1 MDEPKTAG
9 HEGAAEQLSEA
20 QGSSLPPAARPDNGR
35 ADVAA
40 SAQDHGGQAADR
52 PEPLEE
58 EQGRS
63 SPWAD
68 VPAAPSD
75 AELARLREL
84 LFTRELALLDKIQAS
99 LDSSRYNTQK
109 VSKVIA
115 EAILLRSEKDDHLNV
130 ALEPVVADIVRNSLH
145 KRPTDFVNA
154 LFPLM
159 GPSIRKSISESFNA
173 MLGSFSKSMEMAFSW
188 KGLRWRAEA
197 LRSGQPFSEV
207 VMLHTLVYRV
217 EQIFFIHSDTGLV
230 LSHLIHE
237 GAGAQDADMVSAMLT
252 AIQDFARDCFT
263 SGNESDL
270 EALRLGEFTIFI
282 EKLGPA
288 YIACVVR
295 GTPPPTLHEQLR
307 STLELMLGAFAED
320 LGKFDGDTSHFEGA
334 ARYLETCMVSSYVDD
349 DKKLPL
355 WAKALPVCV
364 VLLVVG
370 VFAFF
375 KIQATHFADTRE
387 SALGVMRS
395 EPGLMVINVSENRT
409 PPWDAVVLKDAL
421 AVDPTVF
428 LQERNFSADLFN
440 FKVIP
445 FISYDPSIV
454 AERVESE
461 IKLPDTVTMRFDK
474 GTLYLKGTAPMR
486 WIVEARERARSL
498 PGVESIDI
506 RELSD
511 PNMAQVTAWIKE
523 VESAAI
529 EFPLGGD
536 LPVPADQPKLQHIAD
551 ILVSLE
557 KTAKEMGFDV
567 TLTIYGHAD
576 TTGGEKRNYEI
587 SQARTRTVAALL
599 SARGSS
605 MPIAMYGMGSQYPKN
620 RGDLT
625 EEARLAHED
634 QASRRIELR
643 VHLARSVAPDSDAIL
658 P

>member
-1 MDEPKTAG
+1 MDEPKAAG
-9 HEGAAEQLSEA
+9 PKEAAEQSSEA
-20 QGSSLPPAARPDNGR
+20 QSSFSPPVETPDNDR
-35 ADVAA
+35 TDAA
-40 SAQDHGGQAADR
+40 VCAQDDGGQAVDL
-52 PEPLEE
+52 PDSSDEE
-58 EQGRS
+58 RGQS

-68 VPAAPSD
+68 LPAAPSD
-75 AELARLREL
+75 AELTRLRGL
-84 LFTRELALLDKIQAS
+84 LFARELAMLEKIQAS

-109 VSKVIA
+109 VSKVLA

-130 ALEPVVADIVRNSLH
+130 ALEPLVDDIVRSSLH

-159 GPSIRKSISESFNA
+159 GPSIRKSISESFNS

-188 KGLRWRAEA
+188 KGLRWRTEA
-197 LRSGQPFSEV
+197 LRSGKPFSEV

-230 LSHLIHE
+230 LSHLVDE

-252 AIQDFARDCFT
+252 AIQDFVRDCFT
-263 SGNESDL
+263 SGNEGDL

-295 GTPPPTLHEQLR
+295 GTPPVALHEQLR
-307 STLELMLGAFAED
+307 STLELMLGAFAD
-320 LGKFDGDTSHFEGA
+320 PLAKFDGDTAPFEGA
-334 ARYLETCMVSSYVDD
+334 ARYLESCMVSSYVDE

-355 WAKALPVCV
+355 WAKIMPAAAL
-364 VLLVVG
+364 LLLVG

-375 KIQATHFADTRE
+375 KFQTAHFAE
-387 SALGVMRS
+387 IKEAALSVMRS
-395 EPGLMVINVSENRT
+395 ESGLMVVNVSENRT

-421 AVDPTVF
+421 AVDPNVF
-428 LQERNFSADLFN
+428 LQEKDFSADLFN
-440 FKVIP
+440 LKIIP

-454 AERVESE
+454 AQRVESE
-461 IKLPDTVTMRFDK
+461 IKLPDTVTMQFDE
-474 GTLYLKGTAPMR
+474 GTLYLRGTAPMR
-486 WIVEARERARSL
+486 WIVEARELARAL
-498 PGVESIDI
+498 PGVENVDT
-506 RELSD
+506 RELTD
-511 PNMAQVTAWIKE
+511 PNMAQVTGWIKE
-523 VESAAI
+523 VESVSI

-536 LPVPADQPKLQHIAD
+536 MPVPSDQPKLQHIAD
-551 ILVSLE
+551 ILVALE
-557 KTAKEMGFDV
+557 KAAKEMGFDV

-599 SARGSS
+599 YARGSS

-620 RGDLT
+620 RGDLS

-643 VHLARSVAPDSDAIL
+643 VHLARSIAPDSDEL
-658 P
+658 LR